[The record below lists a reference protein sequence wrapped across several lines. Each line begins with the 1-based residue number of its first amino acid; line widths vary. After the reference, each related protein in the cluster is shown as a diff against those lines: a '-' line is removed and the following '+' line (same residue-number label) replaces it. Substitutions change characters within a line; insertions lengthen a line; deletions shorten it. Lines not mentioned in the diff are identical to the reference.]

1 MKLLLNRSLHL
12 KFICSGKILKCSD
25 KGTQITKVTLSVIWA
40 AQVMFN
46 FCLSVISKGFQS
58 AAVLKIRPS
67 PPSFEGFGL
76 DIHSYLFRQFT
87 KFTKIAYIDITLT

>member
-1 MKLLLNRSLHL
+1 
-12 KFICSGKILKCSD
+12 
-25 KGTQITKVTLSVIWA
+25 
-40 AQVMFN
+40 MFN

-87 KFTKIAYIDITLT
+87 KFTKIAYIDITLTWMFFLSPQINLNSKYLTLIKLELEDHVDLVTKHHLSRVALNY